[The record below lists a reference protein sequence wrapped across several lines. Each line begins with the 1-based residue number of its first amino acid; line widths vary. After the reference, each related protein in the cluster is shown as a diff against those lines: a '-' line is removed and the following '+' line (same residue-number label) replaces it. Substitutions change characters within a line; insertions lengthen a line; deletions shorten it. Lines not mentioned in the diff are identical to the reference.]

1 MNKPYT
7 KHKLNTMVKI
17 RIGEEKNRVIK
28 RRANANAVNFN
39 SEDLDMDMPLV
50 MVACSAMCPPFTVR
64 IGRNNETLLNAHPT
78 LKREYQTIGLRIG
91 QVPSRSQ
98 RIAPWLSHKEAGHCA
113 EPHAA
118 HKLLNKVNGLRI
130 DQMQFSLAY
139 DVKNSQPHGYCG
151 TCQMV
156 FPQLR

>member
-1 MNKPYT
+1 
-7 KHKLNTMVKI
+7 MVKF

-28 RRANANAVNFN
+28 RRANADAANFN
-39 SEDLDMDMPLV
+39 SEELEMDLPLV
-50 MVACSAMCPPFTVR
+50 MVACSAVRFPFTAR

-78 LKREYQTIGLRIG
+78 LERAYQTIGLRIG

-98 RIAPWLSHKEAGHCA
+98 RITPRLSHKEAGRCA

-130 DQMQFSLAY
+130 DQMLFSLAY

-151 TCQMV
+151 TCQLV